1 MKLSLLGS
9 VIIGLLLHTASHL
22 SAQMSTMTAEEV
34 FKQFQAKY
42 QKSRNFCAD
51 FEEISFMS
59 SQKSIT
65 KGKLVFQKP
74 NMLRK
79 EYKDPNDASKIS
91 QLILSNGK
99 IIWSYTPW
107 LSQATRQEL
116 KNPEA
121 HREFLPGIGSS
132 LEKLKDH
139 YDLSLFEDPVAKKKG
154 VYVLQLTPKKEIKEI
169 KGIKRI
175 KRINDP
181 TFDAIQAW
189 IRPSDWL
196 PLQFSYEDKKS
207 NMTLIISFNE
217 KTIRVDEKLNNSI
230 FEFQPPKGTEIIDVP
245 D

>member
-1 MKLSLLGS
+1 MKCLSIFSIFFL
-9 VIIGLLLHTASHL
+9 IIANQL
-22 SAQMSTMTAEEV
+22 SAQMSAMTAEEV

-154 VYVLQLTPKKEIKEI
+154 VYVLQLTPKKGI
-169 KGIKRI
+169 KGI

>member
-1 MKLSLLGS
+1 MKCLSVFSIFFL
-9 VIIGLLLHTASHL
+9 VIANQLA
-22 SAQMSTMTAEEV
+22 AQMSAMTAEEV

-154 VYVLQLTPKKEIKEI
+154 VYVLQLTPKK
-169 KGIKRI
+169 GI

>member
-1 MKLSLLGS
+1 
-9 VIIGLLLHTASHL
+9 
-22 SAQMSTMTAEEV
+22 MSTVTAEEV
-34 FKQFQAKY
+34 FKQFQARY
-42 QKSRNFCAD
+42 QKSRNFRAD

-79 EYKDPNDASKIS
+79 EYQDPNDTSKIS

-107 LSQATRQEL
+107 LNQATRQEL
-116 KNPEA
+116 KNSEA

-132 LEKLKDH
+132 LEKLKAH
-139 YDLSLFEDPVAKKKG
+139 YDLSLFEDPIAKKKG
-154 VYVLQLTPKKEIKEI
+154 VYVLQLTPKKGI
-169 KGIKRI
+169 KGIKG
-175 KRINDP
+175 INDP
-181 TFDAIQAW
+181 AFDAIQAW
-189 IRPSDWL
+189 IRPSDWM

-230 FEFQPPKGTEIIDVP
+230 FEFQPPKGIEIIDVP